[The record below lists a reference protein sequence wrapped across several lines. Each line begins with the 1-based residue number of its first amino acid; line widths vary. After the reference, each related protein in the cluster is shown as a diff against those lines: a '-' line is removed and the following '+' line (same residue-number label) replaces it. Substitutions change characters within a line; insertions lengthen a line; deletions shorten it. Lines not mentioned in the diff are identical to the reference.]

1 MTLGTNNI
9 TIIKNKV
16 LLLSIKPK
24 YVTQIFSGKK
34 TVELRRVK
42 TKLKPGDLVI
52 VYSTSPQKALTGF
65 FEVDKVLRDENLDSF
80 WQKVKDYARVNHET
94 FQDYYRGAA
103 LAVGIFIKN
112 YHQFSKPVSLETL
125 KSNIPGFH
133 PPQNYHYL
141 DDEKVNILES
151 LTGESIK

>member
-1 MTLGTNNI
+1 MS
-9 TIIKNKV
+9 KKV

-24 YVTQIFSGKK
+24 YVTQIFSGEK

-52 VYSTSPQKALTGF
+52 VYATSPQKALVGF
-65 FEVDKVLRDENLDSF
+65 FEVDKVLCDENFDIF
-80 WQKVKDYARVNHET
+80 WDKVNNYACINHET
-94 FQDYYRGAA
+94 FQNYYRGAS
-103 LAVGIFIKN
+103 LGVGIFIKN
-112 YHQFSKPVSLETL
+112 YHQFSKPVSLEVL
-125 KSNIPGFH
+125 KSNIPSFH

-141 DDEKVNILES
+141 DDEKVKNLEL